1 MSMVKAVVKN
11 LRRVQ
16 TAVWIGSKRYVF
28 PAGIKVR
35 MNLTDEMVKEL
46 NRNHA
51 FSVKVLGVIADSSS
65 VRENVP
71 DQSSNA
77 SEESVLK
84 SDAHEVAET
93 PVSSPRS
100 EIVEDMNLIQEEAVG
115 PSVETPVEPS
125 VETPVEPTVE
135 DVKSDNKPDFFS
147 MKKDEL
153 AEYLTER
160 GIDPE
165 GLSRKEMLKRVKE
178 IG

>member
-11 LRRVQ
+11 LRRVP

-77 SEESVLK
+77 SDENVLK
-84 SDAHEVAET
+84 SDAPEVSET
-93 PVSSPRS
+93 PVSSPKS

-115 PSVETPVEPS
+115 PT
-125 VETPVEPTVE
+125 VEPTVE

-153 AEYLTER
+153 ASYLTER
-160 GIDPE
+160 GVDPE
-165 GLSRKEMLKRVKE
+165 GLSRKEMLKRVKN
-178 IG
+178 I

>member
-77 SEESVLK
+77 SEESGLK
-84 SDAHEVAET
+84 SDAPEVSET
-93 PVSSPRS
+93 PVSSPKS
-100 EIVEDMNLIQEEAVG
+100 EIVEDMNLIQEEAVE
-115 PSVETPVEPS
+115 STVEPT
-125 VETPVEPTVE
+125 VESTVE

-153 AEYLTER
+153 ASYLMER

-165 GLSRKEMLKRVKE
+165 GLSRKEMLKRVKD
-178 IG
+178 I

>member
-1 MSMVKAVVKN
+1 MSMVKAVVRN

-51 FSVKVLGVIADSSS
+51 FSVKVIGAVADAS

-71 DQSSNA
+71 DQSSNG
-77 SEESVLK
+77 SEENGLK
-84 SDAHEVAET
+84 SYDTEVAET

-100 EIVEDMNLIQEEAVG
+100 EIVEDMSLIQEEAA
-115 PSVETPVEPS
+115 EP
-125 VETPVEPTVE
+125 TVEPTVE
-135 DVKSDNKPDFFS
+135 DLKSNKNPDFFS

-165 GLSRKEMLKRVKE
+165 GLSRKEMLKRVKD
-178 IG
+178 I

>member
-51 FSVKVLGVIADSSS
+51 FSVKVLGVIADASS

-77 SEESVLK
+77 SEENVLK
-84 SDAHEVAET
+84 SDAPEVAET
-93 PVSSPRS
+93 HVSSPRS
-100 EIVEDMNLIQEEAVG
+100 EIVEDMNLIQEEAV
-115 PSVETPVEPS
+115 ETPVEPS
-125 VETPVEPTVE
+125 VEPTVEPTVE

-153 AEYLTER
+153 ASYLTER
-160 GIDPE
+160 GVDPE

-178 IG
+178 V

>member
-11 LRRVQ
+11 LRRVP

-77 SEESVLK
+77 SEENVLK
-84 SDAHEVAET
+84 SDAPEVAEA
-93 PVSSPRS
+93 PVSSPKS
-100 EIVEDMNLIQEEAVG
+100 EIVEDMNLIQEEAVE
-115 PSVETPVEPS
+115 STVEP
-125 VETPVEPTVE
+125 TVEPTVE

-153 AEYLTER
+153 ASYLTER
-160 GIDPE
+160 GVDPE
-165 GLSRKEMLKRVKE
+165 GLSRKEMLKRVKD
-178 IG
+178 I

>member
-77 SEESVLK
+77 SEENVLK
-84 SDAHEVAET
+84 SDAPEVAET
-93 PVSSPRS
+93 PVCSPKS
-100 EIVEDMNLIQEEAVG
+100 EIVEDMNLIQEEAV
-115 PSVETPVEPS
+115 
-125 VETPVEPTVE
+125 ETPVEPTVEPTVEPSVEPSVE

-153 AEYLTER
+153 ASYLTER
-160 GIDPE
+160 GVDPE

>member
-11 LRRVQ
+11 LRRVP

-77 SEESVLK
+77 SEENGLK
-84 SDAHEVAET
+84 DDAPEVVET
-93 PVSSPRS
+93 PVSSPKS

-115 PSVETPVEPS
+115 PSVEPT
-125 VETPVEPTVE
+125 VEPTVE

-153 AEYLTER
+153 ASYLTER

-165 GLSRKEMLKRVKE
+165 GLSRKEMLKRVKD
-178 IG
+178 I

>member
-11 LRRVQ
+11 LRRVP

-77 SEESVLK
+77 SEENVLK
-84 SDAHEVAET
+84 SDAPEVAET
-93 PVSSPRS
+93 PISSPKS
-100 EIVEDMNLIQEEAVG
+100 EIVEDMALIQEEAAG
-115 PSVETPVEPS
+115 PTVEPI
-125 VETPVEPTVE
+125 VEPTVE

-153 AEYLTER
+153 ASYLTER

-165 GLSRKEMLKRVKE
+165 GLSRKEMLKRVKD
-178 IG
+178 I

>member
-11 LRRVQ
+11 LRRVP

-77 SEESVLK
+77 SEENGLK
-84 SDAHEVAET
+84 DDAPEVAET
-93 PVSSPRS
+93 PVSSPKS
-100 EIVEDMNLIQEEAVG
+100 EIVEDMSLIQEEAVG
-115 PSVETPVEPS
+115 PT
-125 VETPVEPTVE
+125 VEPTVE

-153 AEYLTER
+153 ASYLTER

-165 GLSRKEMLKRVKE
+165 GLSRKEMLKRVKD
-178 IG
+178 I

>member
-71 DQSSNA
+71 DQSSNP
-77 SEESVLK
+77 SEENVLK
-84 SDAHEVAET
+84 SDAPEVAET

-115 PSVETPVEPS
+115 PTMEPS
-125 VETPVEPTVE
+125 VEPTVE

-153 AEYLTER
+153 ASYLTER
-160 GIDPE
+160 GVDPE

-178 IG
+178 I

>member
-51 FSVKVLGVIADSSS
+51 FSVKVIGVIADSSS

-77 SEESVLK
+77 SEETVLK
-84 SDAHEVAET
+84 SDAPEVTET
-93 PVSSPRS
+93 PVCSPKS
-100 EIVEDMNLIQEEAVG
+100 EIVEDMNLIQEEAV
-115 PSVETPVEPS
+115 EP
-125 VETPVEPTVE
+125 TVEPTVE

-153 AEYLTER
+153 ASYLTER
-160 GIDPE
+160 GVDPE

-178 IG
+178 V

>member
-11 LRRVQ
+11 LRRVP

-77 SEESVLK
+77 SDENGLK
-84 SDAHEVAET
+84 DDAPEVAET
-93 PVSSPRS
+93 PVCSPKS
-100 EIVEDMNLIQEEAVG
+100 EIVEDMNLIQEEAVE
-115 PSVETPVEPS
+115 STVEPI
-125 VETPVEPTVE
+125 VEPTVE

-153 AEYLTER
+153 ASYLTER

-165 GLSRKEMLKRVKE
+165 GLSRKEMLKRVKD

>member
-71 DQSSNA
+71 GQPAPA
-77 SEESVLK
+77 SEENVLK
-84 SDAHEVAET
+84 FDAPEVAET
-93 PVSSPRS
+93 HVCSPRS
-100 EIVEDMNLIQEEAVG
+100 EIVEDMNLIQEEAV
-115 PSVETPVEPS
+115 ETPVEPS
-125 VETPVEPTVE
+125 VEPTVE

-153 AEYLTER
+153 ASYLTER
-160 GIDPE
+160 GVDPE
-165 GLSRKEMLKRVKE
+165 GLSRKEMLKRVKD
-178 IG
+178 I

>member
-77 SEESVLK
+77 SEENVLK
-84 SDAHEVAET
+84 SDAPEVAET
-93 PVSSPRS
+93 HVSSPRS

-115 PSVETPVEPS
+115 PSVETPVEPA
-125 VETPVEPTVE
+125 VEPTVE

-153 AEYLTER
+153 ASYLTER
-160 GIDPE
+160 GVDPE
-165 GLSRKEMLKRVKE
+165 GLSRKEMLKRVKD
-178 IG
+178 I

>member
-11 LRRVQ
+11 LRRVP

-71 DQSSNA
+71 DQSAPA
-77 SEESVLK
+77 SEENGLK
-84 SDAHEVAET
+84 DDAPEVVET
-93 PVSSPRS
+93 PVSSPKS

-115 PSVETPVEPS
+115 PSVEPT
-125 VETPVEPTVE
+125 VEPTVE

-153 AEYLTER
+153 ASYLTER
-160 GIDPE
+160 GVDPE

-178 IG
+178 I

>member
-51 FSVKVLGVIADSSS
+51 FSVKVIGVIADSSS

-77 SEESVLK
+77 SEENVLK
-84 SDAHEVAET
+84 SDAPEVAET
-93 PVSSPRS
+93 PVCSPKS
-100 EIVEDMNLIQEEAVG
+100 EIVEDMNLIQEEAV
-115 PSVETPVEPS
+115 ETPVETT
-125 VETPVEPTVE
+125 VEPPVEPTVE

-153 AEYLTER
+153 ASYLTER
-160 GIDPE
+160 GVDPE

>member
-51 FSVKVLGVIADSSS
+51 FSVKVIGVIADSSS

-77 SEESVLK
+77 SEENVLK
-84 SDAHEVAET
+84 SDAPEVAET
-93 PVSSPRS
+93 PVSSPKS

-115 PSVETPVEPS
+115 PTVETPVEPS
-125 VETPVEPTVE
+125 VEPSVEPTVE

-153 AEYLTER
+153 ASYLTER
-160 GIDPE
+160 GVDPE
-165 GLSRKEMLKRVKE
+165 GLSRKEMLKRVKD
-178 IG
+178 I

>member
-1 MSMVKAVVKN
+1 MSMVKAIVKN

-51 FSVKVLGVIADSSS
+51 FSVKVLGAIADSSS

-71 DQSSNA
+71 DQSSPA
-77 SEESVLK
+77 SEGNALNSGSPEVEES
-84 SDAHEVAET
+84 H
-93 PVSSPRS
+93 VSSPKS
-100 EIVEDMNLIQEEAVG
+100 EIVEDMNLIQEEAV
-115 PSVETPVEPS
+115 ETPVEP
-125 VETPVEPTVE
+125 TVEPTVE

-153 AEYLTER
+153 AEYLTAR

>member
-77 SEESVLK
+77 SEENVLK
-84 SDAHEVAET
+84 SDAPEVAET
-93 PVSSPRS
+93 PVSSPKS

-115 PSVETPVEPS
+115 PSVEPS
-125 VETPVEPTVE
+125 VETPVE

-153 AEYLTER
+153 ATYLMER

-165 GLSRKEMLKRVKE
+165 GLSRKEMLKRVKD
-178 IG
+178 I

>member
-51 FSVKVLGVIADSSS
+51 FSVKVLGAIADSSS

-77 SEESVLK
+77 SEENVLK
-84 SDAHEVAET
+84 TDAPEVAET
-93 PVSSPRS
+93 HVSSPKS

-115 PSVETPVEPS
+115 PSVES
-125 VETPVEPTVE
+125 TVE

-153 AEYLTER
+153 ASYLMER

-165 GLSRKEMLKRVKE
+165 GLSRKEMLKRVKD
-178 IG
+178 I

>member
-51 FSVKVLGVIADSSS
+51 FSVKVIGVIADSSS

-77 SEESVLK
+77 SEENGLK
-84 SDAHEVAET
+84 SDAPEVAET
-93 PVSSPRS
+93 PVSSPKS
-100 EIVEDMNLIQEEAVG
+100 EIVEDMDLIQEEAVG
-115 PSVETPVEPS
+115 PSVEST
-125 VETPVEPTVE
+125 VEPTVE

-153 AEYLTER
+153 ASYLTER
-160 GIDPE
+160 GVDPE
-165 GLSRKEMLKRVKE
+165 GLSRKEMLKRVKD
-178 IG
+178 I

>member
-11 LRRVQ
+11 LRRVP

-77 SEESVLK
+77 SEENGLK
-84 SDAHEVAET
+84 DDAPEVAET
-93 PVSSPRS
+93 PVCSPKS
-100 EIVEDMNLIQEEAVG
+100 EIVEDMNLIQEEAVE
-115 PSVETPVEPS
+115 STVEPI
-125 VETPVEPTVE
+125 VEPTVE

-153 AEYLTER
+153 ASYLTER

-165 GLSRKEMLKRVKE
+165 GLSRKEMLKRVKD

>member
-51 FSVKVLGVIADSSS
+51 FSVKVLGVIADASS

-77 SEESVLK
+77 SEENVLK
-84 SDAHEVAET
+84 SDAPEVAET
-93 PVSSPRS
+93 PVCSPRS
-100 EIVEDMNLIQEEAVG
+100 EIVEDMNLIQEEAV
-115 PSVETPVEPS
+115 EP
-125 VETPVEPTVE
+125 TVEPTVE

-153 AEYLTER
+153 ASYLTER
-160 GIDPE
+160 GVDPE

-178 IG
+178 V

>member
-51 FSVKVLGVIADSSS
+51 FSVKVLGVIADASS

-71 DQSSNA
+71 DQSSKA
-77 SEESVLK
+77 SEENGLK
-84 SDAHEVAET
+84 SDAPEVAET
-93 PVSSPRS
+93 PVCSPKS

-115 PSVETPVEPS
+115 PS
-125 VETPVEPTVE
+125 VEPTVE

-153 AEYLTER
+153 ASYLTER
-160 GIDPE
+160 GVDPE

>member
-71 DQSSNA
+71 DQSAPA
-77 SEESVLK
+77 SGENVLK
-84 SDAHEVAET
+84 SDAPEVAET
-93 PVSSPRS
+93 HVCSPRS
-100 EIVEDMNLIQEEAVG
+100 EIVEDMNLIQEEAVE
-115 PSVETPVEPS
+115 PTVEPTVEPS
-125 VETPVEPTVE
+125 VE

-153 AEYLTER
+153 ASYLTER
-160 GIDPE
+160 GVDPE

>member
-11 LRRVQ
+11 LRRVP

-77 SEESVLK
+77 SEENGLK
-84 SDAHEVAET
+84 SDAPEVAET
-93 PVSSPRS
+93 PVSSPKS

-115 PSVETPVEPS
+115 PT
-125 VETPVEPTVE
+125 VEPTVE

-153 AEYLTER
+153 ASYLTER
-160 GIDPE
+160 GVDPE
-165 GLSRKEMLKRVKE
+165 GLSRKEMLKRVKD
-178 IG
+178 I

>member
-71 DQSSNA
+71 DQSSSA
-77 SEESVLK
+77 SEENVLK
-84 SDAHEVAET
+84 SDAPEVSET
-93 PVSSPRS
+93 SVCSPRS
-100 EIVEDMNLIQEEAVG
+100 EIVEDMNLIQEEAVE
-115 PSVETPVEPS
+115 PTVEPS
-125 VETPVEPTVE
+125 VEPTVE

-153 AEYLTER
+153 ASYLTER
-160 GIDPE
+160 GVDPE

>member
-77 SEESVLK
+77 SEENVLK
-84 SDAHEVAET
+84 SDAPEVSET
-93 PVSSPRS
+93 PVCSPRS
-100 EIVEDMNLIQEEAVG
+100 EIVEDMNLIQEEAVE
-115 PSVETPVEPS
+115 PTVEPTVEPS
-125 VETPVEPTVE
+125 VEPTVE

-153 AEYLTER
+153 ASYLTER
-160 GIDPE
+160 GVDPE

-178 IG
+178 I

>member
-11 LRRVQ
+11 LRRVP

-77 SEESVLK
+77 SEENVLK
-84 SDAHEVAET
+84 SGTPEVAET

-115 PSVETPVEPS
+115 PSVEPSVEPTVEPS
-125 VETPVEPTVE
+125 VE

-153 AEYLTER
+153 ALYLTER

-165 GLSRKEMLKRVKE
+165 GLSRKEMLKRVKD
-178 IG
+178 I

>member
-77 SEESVLK
+77 SEENGLK
-84 SDAHEVAET
+84 SDAPEVAET
-93 PVSSPRS
+93 PVCSPKS
-100 EIVEDMNLIQEEAVG
+100 EIVEDMNLIQEEAV
-115 PSVETPVEPS
+115 ETPVEPS
-125 VETPVEPTVE
+125 VEPTVE

-153 AEYLTER
+153 ASYLTER
-160 GIDPE
+160 GVDPE

-178 IG
+178 I

>member
-11 LRRVQ
+11 LRRVP

-77 SEESVLK
+77 SEENGLK
-84 SDAHEVAET
+84 SDATEVAET
-93 PVSSPRS
+93 PVCSPKS

-115 PSVETPVEPS
+115 PT
-125 VETPVEPTVE
+125 VEPTVE

-153 AEYLTER
+153 ASYLTER
-160 GIDPE
+160 GVDPE
-165 GLSRKEMLKRVKE
+165 GLSRKEMLKRVKD
-178 IG
+178 I

>member
-51 FSVKVLGVIADSSS
+51 FSVKVLGVIADASS

-71 DQSSNA
+71 DQSAPA
-77 SEESVLK
+77 SEETVLK
-84 SDAHEVAET
+84 SDAPEVAET
-93 PVSSPRS
+93 PVCSPRS
-100 EIVEDMNLIQEEAVG
+100 EIVEDMNLIQEEAV
-115 PSVETPVEPS
+115 ETPVEPS
-125 VETPVEPTVE
+125 VEPTVE

-153 AEYLTER
+153 ASYLTER
-160 GIDPE
+160 GVDPE

>member
-11 LRRVQ
+11 LRRVP

-77 SEESVLK
+77 SEENGLK
-84 SDAHEVAET
+84 DDAPEVVET
-93 PVSSPRS
+93 PVSSPKS

-115 PSVETPVEPS
+115 PSVEPTVEPTVEPS
-125 VETPVEPTVE
+125 VEPTVE

-153 AEYLTER
+153 ALYLTER

-165 GLSRKEMLKRVKE
+165 GLSRKEMLKRVKD
-178 IG
+178 I

>member
-11 LRRVQ
+11 LRRVP

-77 SEESVLK
+77 SDENVLK
-84 SDAHEVAET
+84 SDAPEVSET
-93 PVSSPRS
+93 PVCSPKS
-100 EIVEDMNLIQEEAVG
+100 EIVEDMALIQEEAVG
-115 PSVETPVEPS
+115 PT
-125 VETPVEPTVE
+125 VEPTVE

-153 AEYLTER
+153 AAYLTER
-160 GIDPE
+160 GVDPE
-165 GLSRKEMLKRVKE
+165 GLSRKEMLKRVKN
-178 IG
+178 I

>member
-51 FSVKVLGVIADSSS
+51 FSVKVIGVIADSSS

-77 SEESVLK
+77 SEENVLK
-84 SDAHEVAET
+84 SDAPEVAET

-100 EIVEDMNLIQEEAVG
+100 EIVEDMDLIQEEAVG
-115 PSVETPVEPS
+115 PSVEPTVGPS
-125 VETPVEPTVE
+125 VEPTVE

-153 AEYLTER
+153 ASYLTER

>member
-11 LRRVQ
+11 LRRVP

-77 SEESVLK
+77 SEENVLK
-84 SDAHEVAET
+84 SDAPEVAET
-93 PVSSPRS
+93 PVSSPKS
-100 EIVEDMNLIQEEAVG
+100 EIVEDMNLIQEEAVE
-115 PSVETPVEPS
+115 ST
-125 VETPVEPTVE
+125 VEPTVEPTIE

-153 AEYLTER
+153 ASYLTER

-165 GLSRKEMLKRVKE
+165 GLSRKEMLKRVKD
-178 IG
+178 I

>member
-11 LRRVQ
+11 LRRVP

-77 SEESVLK
+77 SEENGLK
-84 SDAHEVAET
+84 DDAPEVVET
-93 PVSSPRS
+93 PVSSPKS

-115 PSVETPVEPS
+115 PSVEPT
-125 VETPVEPTVE
+125 VEPTVE

-153 AEYLTER
+153 ASYLTER
-160 GIDPE
+160 GVDPE

-178 IG
+178 I

>member
-11 LRRVQ
+11 LRRVP

-71 DQSSNA
+71 DQSAPA
-77 SEESVLK
+77 SEENVLK
-84 SDAHEVAET
+84 SDAPEVAET
-93 PVSSPRS
+93 PVSSPKS
-100 EIVEDMNLIQEEAVG
+100 EIVEDMNLIQEEAVE
-115 PSVETPVEPS
+115 PTVETPVEP
-125 VETPVEPTVE
+125 TVEPTVE

-153 AEYLTER
+153 ASYLTER

-165 GLSRKEMLKRVKE
+165 GLSRKEMLKRVKD
-178 IG
+178 I

>member
-11 LRRVQ
+11 LRRVP

-77 SEESVLK
+77 SEENVLK
-84 SDAHEVAET
+84 SDATEVAET
-93 PVSSPRS
+93 PVCSPKS
-100 EIVEDMNLIQEEAVG
+100 EIVEDMNLIQEEAIG
-115 PSVETPVEPS
+115 PTVEPTVEPS
-125 VETPVEPTVE
+125 VEPTVE
-135 DVKSDNKPDFFS
+135 DVKPDNKPDFFS

-153 AEYLTER
+153 ASYLTER
-160 GIDPE
+160 GVDPE
-165 GLSRKEMLKRVKE
+165 GLSRKEMLKRVKD
-178 IG
+178 I